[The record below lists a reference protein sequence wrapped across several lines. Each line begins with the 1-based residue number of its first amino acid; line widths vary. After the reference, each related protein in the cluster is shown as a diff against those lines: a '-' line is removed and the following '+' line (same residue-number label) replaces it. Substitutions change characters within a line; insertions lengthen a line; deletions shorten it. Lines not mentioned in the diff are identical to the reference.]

1 MTGDQDGIFSIPVGE
16 GRLKQ
21 VEASYTIE
29 SATNPKLSYETSLT
43 AQTISVPEPS
53 TLIGLGV
60 LGLLTLRKKSF

>member
-1 MTGDQDGIFSIPVGE
+1 M
-16 GRLKQ
+16 
-21 VEASYTIE
+21 
-29 SATNPKLSYETSLT
+29 T